1 MPVKGDSE
9 GFRGKSR
16 GEELGVL
23 EGRSI
28 MALGVLGGWLER

>member
-1 MPVKGDSE
+1 MPVKGEAE

-23 EGRSI
+23 EAEAS
-28 MALGVLGGWLER
+28 WLWECWEAG